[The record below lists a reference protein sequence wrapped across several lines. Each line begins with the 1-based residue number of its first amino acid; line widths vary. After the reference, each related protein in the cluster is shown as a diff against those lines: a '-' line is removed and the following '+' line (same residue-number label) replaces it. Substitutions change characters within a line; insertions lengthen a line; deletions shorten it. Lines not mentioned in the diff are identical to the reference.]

1 MASSTMVLDGMLPKW
16 LTEEDPAAKYPR
28 TVYCRKHNFW
38 YWPSEGCSCCAAEAK
53 GLLPPPTKRYPPR
66 Y

>member
-1 MASSTMVLDGMLPKW
+1 MLPKW
-16 LTEEDPAAKYPR
+16 LTEEDPAAKFPK
-28 TVYCRKHNFW
+28 TVYCDRHNFW

-53 GLLPPPTKRYPPR
+53 GLLPPTTKRYPPR